1 MKKEHEFYKICW
13 RVPSLMGL
21 YGVWTKIE
29 PARYATKE
37 EAYEAMTK
45 LGEKLCKELAK
56 TYMTKLDV
64 YSYKMIEP
72 TRIECTAPIVY
83 RGVLISENT
92 VSFESTPV
100 GYLQVFEV

>member
-1 MKKEHEFYKICW
+1 MKKEDKFYKICW

-37 EAYEAMTK
+37 EAYEA
-45 LGEKLCKELAK
+45 
-56 TYMTKLDV
+56 MTKLDV